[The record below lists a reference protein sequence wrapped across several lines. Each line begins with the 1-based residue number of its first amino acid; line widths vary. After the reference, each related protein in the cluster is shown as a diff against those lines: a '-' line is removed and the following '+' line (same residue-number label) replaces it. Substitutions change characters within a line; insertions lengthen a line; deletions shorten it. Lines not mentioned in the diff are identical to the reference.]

1 MKKGG
6 FGLYFW
12 LVILFSVISVVFS
25 LTGHR
30 HINLVF
36 AVLTGIFWIV
46 QVVYSIKN
54 K

>member
-12 LVILFSVISVVFS
+12 LVILFSVVSGVF
-25 LTGHR
+25 LATGHR
-30 HINLVF
+30 HISLVF
-36 AVLTGIFWIV
+36 VVLTGIFWIV
-46 QVVYSIKN
+46 QVAYSIKN